1 VEPIIDLA
9 PGADSSSLAQY
20 FADRIKG
27 ALDDAR
33 RRRAFL
39 ALKATVF
46 VVDFDSG
53 ETVSFRFD
61 HGRLTV
67 HEGPIGVP
75 SVTFGGPRSALEGL
89 ARARLTEL
97 PRALL
102 GARRQ
107 PISLVDTQ
115 DGRPSSPP
123 PSSPPP
129 SGRPRALDTAGLA
142 RLYFQKELR
151 IYGLVSH
158 PRTVVRFLSLITAE
172 P

>member
-1 VEPIIDLA
+1 MEPIIDLA
-9 PGADSSSLAQY
+9 PGADSSSLAQS
-20 FADRIKG
+20 FADRIKR
-27 ALDDAR
+27 ALDHAGKR
-33 RRRAFL
+33 RSFL

-75 SVTFGGPRSALEGL
+75 SVTFGGPRAALEGL
-89 ARARLTEL
+89 SHVRLVEL

-102 GARRQ
+102 GARRR
-107 PISLVDTQ
+107 PVSLVDTAE
-115 DGRPSSPP
+115 GRPASPP

-129 SGRPRALDTAGLA
+129 SARGRSIDTMALT

-151 IYGLVSH
+151 VYGLVSH
-158 PRTVVRFLSLITAE
+158 PRTVIRFLGLIAAD